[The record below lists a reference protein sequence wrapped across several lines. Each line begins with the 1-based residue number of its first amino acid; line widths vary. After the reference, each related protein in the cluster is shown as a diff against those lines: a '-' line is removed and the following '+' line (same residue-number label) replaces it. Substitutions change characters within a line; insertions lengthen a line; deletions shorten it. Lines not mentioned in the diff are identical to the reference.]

1 MQQDINLKPIEVFK
15 FFYEIS
21 SIPHGSGNMDGIAE
35 YCVVFAKQRGFR
47 FYRDNANNVIIYKSA
62 SKGRENAKPIILQGH
77 LDMVCQKNT
86 DRVFDFKKDGIEV
99 VVDGDYL
106 RANGTTLGADNAIAV
121 AIILALLDSDTA
133 SHPPIEAVFTTD
145 EEIGMIGA
153 NALDMSRLS
162 AKRMINLD
170 SEEEDTVTVSC
181 AGGIDF
187 KATLPITRHKV
198 NANKTVIGIKGLKG
212 GHSGVEI
219 DKGRI
224 NAHIL
229 AGRFLDLLQKECDFD
244 LADITGGDKS
254 NAIPKYC
261 FITLCSADSLLAKKA
276 EAILENIKNEI
287 SKQEAEFEYTVE
299 CFSAVPDEIISKE
312 ELLSLIFALCSIP
325 DGVVDMSADING
337 LVETSLNLGILKT
350 EKDSIVFGHALRSSK
365 ASALDTLVDRL
376 YSFWSQ
382 TNANYHTSGYY
393 PPWEYK
399 EESCLRQLYCRVYN
413 ELCNA
418 EPKIEAIH
426 AGLECA
432 VFASRIKELDCIS
445 IGPDLFDVHT
455 PNERMNIS
463 SVRKIY
469 NILLE
474 LLKRCD

>member
-1 MQQDINLKPIEVFK
+1 MQQDINLKPLEVFK
-15 FFYEIS
+15 FFYELS
-21 SIPHGSGNMDGIAE
+21 SIPHGSGNMDGISE
-35 YCVVFAKQRGFR
+35 YCVAFAKQRGLE

-62 SKGRENAKPIILQGH
+62 SKGRENTNPIILQGH
-77 LDMVCQKNT
+77 LDMVCQKNA
-86 DRVFDFKKDGIEV
+86 DRVIDFEKDGIEV

-187 KATLPITRHKV
+187 KAFIPITKSKTEGY
-198 NANKTVIGIKGLKG
+198 KTVISLEGLTG

-219 DKGRI
+219 DKGRV

-229 AGRFLDLLQKECDFD
+229 AGRFLELLRKECDFD

-261 FITLCSADSLLAKKA
+261 IITLCSADSLLAKNA
-276 EAILENIKNEI
+276 ETILKNIKNDI
-287 SKQEAEFEYTVE
+287 SKQEAEFKYTVE
-299 CFSAVPDEIISKE
+299 CFSAGHLEVIGKE
-312 ELLSLIFALCSIP
+312 DLRSLIFALCLTP
-325 DGVVDMSADING
+325 DGVINMSANIEG

-350 EKDSIVFGHALRSSK
+350 EKDSVVFGHALRSSK
-365 ASALDTLVDRL
+365 ASALDRLVERL

-399 EESCLRQLYCRVYN
+399 EESSLRQLYCKVYK
-413 ELCNA
+413 ELCNTQ
-418 EPKIEAIH
+418 PKVEAIH

-432 VFASRIKELDCIS
+432 VFASKLKELDCIS

-455 PNERMNIS
+455 PNERLKIS
-463 SVRKIY
+463 SVEKIY